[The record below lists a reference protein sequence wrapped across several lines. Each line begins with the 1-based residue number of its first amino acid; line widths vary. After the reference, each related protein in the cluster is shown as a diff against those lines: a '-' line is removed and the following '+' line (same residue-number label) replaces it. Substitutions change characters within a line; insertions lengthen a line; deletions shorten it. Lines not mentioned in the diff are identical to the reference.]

1 MYSSFIAFL
10 IVLKEG
16 IYHKKKAS
24 CEEKGR
30 KKGDTAS
37 RGEEYKT
44 FRMELRT
51 NSGTSLSL
59 VVRFTLKILFEK
71 L

>member
-1 MYSSFIAFL
+1 MRR
-10 IVLKEG
+10 KE
-16 IYHKKKAS
+16 
-24 CEEKGR
+24 R

>member
-1 MYSSFIAFL
+1 MRR
-10 IVLKEG
+10 KE
-16 IYHKKKAS
+16 
-24 CEEKGR
+24 R

-37 RGEEYKT
+37 RGEDYKT
-44 FRMELRT
+44 FRMGLRT

-59 VVRFTLKILFEK
+59 VVSFTLKISFEK